1 MALPFTMHHIQL
13 ELADVDRG
21 VYETFDLRLARHPS
35 ETVRYMLV
43 RLLAYAL
50 SYEDGIAF
58 SKEGLSNSDEPPLTV
73 RDPTGLLL
81 AWIDVGMPSADR
93 LHKASKA
100 ARRVALFTTGD
111 LALLRKD
118 AKSRPIHKV
127 EAIEVWPLPPQ
138 VMERLEAHAGR
149 DVRFTL
155 TRSEGTLYVTVG
167 GETVEAPL
175 VCERLSE

>member
-1 MALPFTMHHIQL
+1 MALPFTMHRVQL
-13 ELADVDRG
+13 ELSDVDRN
-21 VYETFDLRLARHPS
+21 VYETFDLRIARHPS

-43 RLLAYAL
+43 RVLAYAL

-58 SKEGLSNSDEPPLTV
+58 SREGLSNPDEPPV
-73 RDPTGLLL
+73 SVKDPTGLLL

-111 LALLRKD
+111 LALLRRD

-127 EAIEVWPLPPQ
+127 ESIDVWPLPLKII
-138 VMERLEAHAGR
+138 ERLEAHAGR
-149 DVRFTL
+149 DVRFAL
-155 TRSEGTLYVTVG
+155 TRSEAVLYVTVG
-167 GETVEAPL
+167 GETIEAPL
-175 VCERLSE
+175 EQERLLD